1 MRICFFCKIKDRKL
15 LDTIEFYKTD
25 IDCLKEIDDK
35 MVIATKYS
43 EIDWKADILFVW
55 WWTYAF
61 LPVFIFRLLRKKV
74 FITGTFYYYVPK
86 GEIDY
91 FRRPWWQRCL
101 IKGAF
106 KLATNNIL
114 VSKKEYD
121 MIRRDW
127 GCENMSY
134 SPHGIDTEK
143 YKLKQGERGDFF
155 LVVGLIGGHSIV
167 RKSFIEIVDAVSLL
181 ISQGYVVKLKIAG
194 HKGDAFDFFSNYI
207 KKLKLEN
214 YISFLGSV
222 SVDEKIC
229 LMQNCYCYI
238 QPSKYEGFGLA
249 VAEAMACGAPVIVSQ
264 EGELPTLVGNSGFI
278 LNDITPL
285 SIAKVI
291 KTVSELSNIEEYS
304 KLSRQ
309 QIVDNYD
316 VKRRFRELK
325 NIILKG

>member
-1 MRICFFCKIKDRKL
+1 M
-15 LDTIEFYKTD
+15 DTIEFYKTD

-74 FITGTFYYYVPK
+74 FITGTFNYYVPK

-91 FRRPWWQRCL
+91 FRRPWWQRYL

-134 SPHGIDTEK
+134 SPHGIDK
-143 YKLKQGERGDFF
+143 
-155 LVVGLIGGHSIV
+155 
-167 RKSFIEIVDAVSLL
+167 
-181 ISQGYVVKLKIAG
+181 
-194 HKGDAFDFFSNYI
+194 
-207 KKLKLEN
+207 
-214 YISFLGSV
+214 
-222 SVDEKIC
+222 
-229 LMQNCYCYI
+229 
-238 QPSKYEGFGLA
+238 
-249 VAEAMACGAPVIVSQ
+249 
-264 EGELPTLVGNSGFI
+264 
-278 LNDITPL
+278 
-285 SIAKVI
+285 
-291 KTVSELSNIEEYS
+291 
-304 KLSRQ
+304 
-309 QIVDNYD
+309 
-316 VKRRFRELK
+316 K
-325 NIILKG
+325 NIN